1 MLLCQI
7 ELGTSIHCLLEQTT
21 KCVHIFLPSHEHK
34 DISRIRVLLLGMNL
48 DHCLNC
54 LLDIIF
60 GWSLEIK
67 KLHGEASPLNVND
80 RGRKLWLIE
89 KFVV

>member
-1 MLLCQI
+1 
-7 ELGTSIHCLLEQTT
+7 
-21 KCVHIFLPSHEHK
+21 
-34 DISRIRVLLLGMNL
+34 MNL
-48 DHCLNC
+48 DHCLHC

-67 KLHGEASPLNVND
+67 KLHREASPLDVDD
-80 RGRKLWLIE
+80 RGWKLGLTE